1 MSKKKIIIAGIAA
14 VLFIALMIVGY
25 VAKGGEEKKEEPEAE
40 EIHLAALVDV
50 TPENVWNVDDAEGDP
65 TFTTRDQLPAD
76 ADSIGVLT
84 IDKIDLQCHVYDS
97 DNDTV
102 MEDMTRGAGH
112 YKSTSYWNGNIGF
125 SAHNGNAS
133 YSYFDRLPELAE
145 GDIITYETAL
155 GTRQYAVTTIAKIA
169 DDDWQYLGRTEDN
182 RITLTT
188 CITGQPAMRLCVQ
201 AVEV

>member
-1 MSKKKIIIAGIAA
+1 MTKKKWIAA
-14 VLFIALMIVGY
+14 AITAILFIGMLVFGY
-25 VAKGGEEKKEEPEAE
+25 IAKSSEKKTEPPASE
-40 EIHLAALVDV
+40 EITLAALVDV
-50 TPENVWNVDDAEGDP
+50 APENVWNVDDAEDDP

-76 ADSIGVLT
+76 ADSIGVLV
-84 IDKIDLQCHVYDS
+84 IEKIGLQCHVYDS
-97 DNDTV
+97 DESSL
-102 MEDMTRGAGH
+102 MEDMKRGAAH

-133 YSYFDRLPELAE
+133 YSFFDRLPELAE
-145 GDIITYETAL
+145 GDIIIYETAL
-155 GTRQYAVTTIAKIA
+155 GTRQYTVTTIADIA
-169 DDDWQYLGRTEDN
+169 DDDWQYLGRTDDN